1 MISLRVERRINM
13 NRIKWL
19 FTPKIKRLE
28 YTMKTL
34 YENKQALHFAGF
46 RFDFETMTIAKENER

>member
-1 MISLRVERRINM
+1 M